1 MDELFLSKKV
11 KKPMR
16 DYLLCVSAF
25 SVSMTLSSSTLFE
38 HTDPEVSR
46 DKYLL
51 MDCDSLYDKG
61 FKIEIDGKEYR
72 SIGECSFRNL
82 CDQVPLPQLTNTKSD
97 CDKRHIEDWKPD
109 F

>member
-1 MDELFLSKKV
+1 MRKVRTMDELFLSKKV

-16 DYLLCVSAF
+16 DYLLCVGAF

-72 SIGECSFRNL
+72 SIGECSFGGYYPLEPSTNL
-82 CDQVPLPQLTNTKSD
+82 
-97 CDKRHIEDWKPD
+97 
-109 F
+109 